1 MLFWYNV
8 ALHKKS
14 LIFFNTV
21 FYEITHNKDIVM
33 EKILDIVEAIAHEK
47 GLKSEKVTEAIK
59 TAFIQTA
66 KRVINQKF
74 AFEAVINNQTK
85 AVDLIQIITVV
96 ADNDER
102 LQDEN
107 LAPAYISIT
116 EAREYDDQ
124 VEIDDQLQIPHD
136 LEEYG
141 RTAASQLHREIEFHI
156 QRLVE
161 DEIFNKY
168 KSKIGTLVT
177 GRVTRVDPQNATYIE
192 IDEIRAVLPM
202 KNRIKGEVFK
212 VGDHLKAVVRRVDM
226 NKENGIQI
234 ELSRTSPK
242 FLEELL
248 ALEVPEIAD
257 GTVIVERSARIPG
270 ERAKIALFSTH
281 PQVDAVGAT
290 VGVKGV
296 RINAV
301 SQELIGE
308 NIDCI
313 EYTTIPE
320 LFISRIMSP
329 AIISAVEIIKDENG
343 EAQKAIITLP
353 SDQKSKAIGKSG
365 INIRLASML
374 SGLNIELVE
383 SDSKNSQNS
392 EIQEPKE
399 QKDGVDAL
407 KALFS

>member
-1 MLFWYNV
+1 
-8 ALHKKS
+8 
-14 LIFFNTV
+14 
-21 FYEITHNKDIVM
+21 M
-33 EKILDIVEAIAHEK
+33 EKILNIVEAIAHEK
-47 GLKSEKVTEAIK
+47 GLKPEKVKEALK
-59 TAFIQTA
+59 TAFVKTA
-66 KRVINQKF
+66 QKIINPKF

-85 AVDLIQIITVV
+85 TIDVIQTITVV
-96 ADNDER
+96 ADDDER
-102 LQDEN
+102 LKDEDI
-107 LAPAYISIT
+107 APAYISIV

-124 VEIDDQLQIPHD
+124 VDIDDQLQIPHN

-141 RTAASQLHREIEFHI
+141 RTAASTLHREIEYHI

-168 KSKIGTLVT
+168 KAKIGTLVT
-177 GRVTRVDPQNATYIE
+177 GRVTRVDNNNATYIDV
-192 IDEIRAVLPM
+192 DEVRAVLPM
-202 KNRIKGEVFK
+202 KSRIKGEVFK
-212 VGDHLKAVVRRVDM
+212 VGDHLKAVVRRVNMD
-226 NKENGIQI
+226 KENGIQI

-248 ALEVPEIAD
+248 ALEVPEISD
-257 GTVIVERSARIPG
+257 GTVIVEKCARIPG
-270 ERAKIALFSTH
+270 ERAKVALISTH

-313 EYTTIPE
+313 EYTSIPE
-320 LFISRIMSP
+320 LFLSRIMSP
-329 AIISAVEIIKDENG
+329 AIISSVEIIKNENA
-343 EAQKAIITLP
+343 EAEKAIVTLS
-353 SDQKSKAIGKSG
+353 SDQKSKAIGKNG

-383 SDSKNSQNS
+383 IDGSTAEKS
-392 EIQEPKE
+392 ETKE
-399 QKDGVDAL
+399 EKEGVDAL
-407 KALFS
+407 EALFN

>member
-1 MLFWYNV
+1 
-8 ALHKKS
+8 
-14 LIFFNTV
+14 
-21 FYEITHNKDIVM
+21 M

-47 GLKSEKVTEAIK
+47 GLKPEKVTEALK

-66 KRVINQKF
+66 KRVINSKF

-85 AVDLIQIITVV
+85 TLDVIQIITVV

-102 LQDEN
+102 LNDEDI
-107 LAPAYISIT
+107 APAYISIS

-124 VEIDDQLQIPHD
+124 VELDDQLQIPHD

-141 RTAASQLHREIEFHI
+141 RTAASTLHREIEYHV

-168 KSKIGTLVT
+168 KSKIGTLIT

-192 IDEIRAVLPM
+192 VDEVRAVLPM
-202 KNRIKGEVFK
+202 KSRIKGEHFK
-212 VGDHLKAVVRRVDM
+212 VGDHLKAVVRRVNLD
-226 NKENGIQI
+226 KENGIQI

-248 ALEVPEIAD
+248 ALEVPEISD

-270 ERAKIALFSTH
+270 ERAKIALISTH

-313 EYTTIPE
+313 EYTNIPE

-329 AIISAVEIIKDENG
+329 AIISNVEIIKNDKG

-353 SDQKSKAIGKSG
+353 SDQKSKAIGKNG

-374 SGLNIELVE
+374 SGLNIELIE
-383 SDSKNSQNS
+383 NDAKAGKKIDSEQD
-392 EIQEPKE
+392 

>member
-1 MLFWYNV
+1 
-8 ALHKKS
+8 
-14 LIFFNTV
+14 
-21 FYEITHNKDIVM
+21 M

-47 GLKSEKVTEAIK
+47 GLKPEKVKEALK

-66 KRVINQKF
+66 KRVINPKF

-85 AVDLIQIITVV
+85 TLDVIQTITVV
-96 ADNDER
+96 ADDDER
-102 LQDEN
+102 LKDEEM
-107 LAPAYISIT
+107 APAYISIT

-124 VEIDDQLQIPHD
+124 VELDDQLQIPHD

-141 RTAASQLHREIEFHI
+141 RTAASTLHREIEYHV
-156 QRLVE
+156 QRLIE

-168 KSKIGTLVT
+168 KAKIGTLVT
-177 GRVTRVDPQNATYIE
+177 GRVTRVDNNNATYIDV
-192 IDEIRAVLPM
+192 DEVRAVLPM
-202 KNRIKGEVFK
+202 KSRIKGEVFK
-212 VGDHLKAVVRRVDM
+212 VGDHLKAVVRRVNMD
-226 NKENGIQI
+226 KENGIQI

-257 GTVIVERSARIPG
+257 GTVVIEKSARIPG
-270 ERAKIALFSTH
+270 ERAKIALVSMH

-313 EYTTIPE
+313 EYTSIPE
-320 LFISRIMSP
+320 LFLSRIMSP
-329 AIISAVEIIKDENG
+329 AIISAVEIVKDENG
-343 EAQKAIITLP
+343 EAEKAIITLS
-353 SDQKSKAIGKSG
+353 SDQKSKAIGKNG

-383 SDSKNSQNS
+383 SDKS
-392 EIQEPKE
+392 EQDGTESSSE
-399 QKDGVDAL
+399 QKESVDAL
-407 KALFS
+407 AALFS

>member
-1 MLFWYNV
+1 
-8 ALHKKS
+8 
-14 LIFFNTV
+14 
-21 FYEITHNKDIVM
+21 M

-47 GLKSEKVTEAIK
+47 GLNPERVKEALK
-59 TAFIQTA
+59 TAFVQTA
-66 KRVINQKF
+66 KRVINQKY

-85 AVDLIQIITVV
+85 TLDVIQTITVV
-96 ADNDER
+96 ADNDEK

-107 LAPAYISIT
+107 IAPAYISIS
-116 EAREYDDQ
+116 EARGYDDQ
-124 VEIDDQLQIPHD
+124 VELDDQLQIPHN

-141 RTAASQLHREIEFHI
+141 RTAASSLHREIEYHI

-168 KSKIGTLVT
+168 KSKIGTLVN
-177 GRVTRVDPQNATYIE
+177 GRVTRVDSQNATYIE

-202 KNRIKGEVFK
+202 KSRIKGEKFK
-212 VGDHLKAVVRRVDM
+212 VGDHLKAVVRHVNMD
-226 NKENGIQI
+226 KENGIQI

-257 GTVIVERSARIPG
+257 GTVIVEKSARIPG
-270 ERAKIALFSTH
+270 ERAKIALISTH

-313 EYTTIPE
+313 EYTSIPE
-320 LFISRIMSP
+320 LFLSRIMSP
-329 AIISAVEIIKDENG
+329 AIISAVEIIKNERG
-343 EAQKAIITLP
+343 EAEKAIITLP
-353 SDQKSKAIGKSG
+353 SDQKSKAIGKNG

-383 SDSKNSQNS
+383 NDSKANSNIEKVES
-392 EIQEPKE
+392 PK

-407 KALFS
+407 KALFN

>member
-1 MLFWYNV
+1 
-8 ALHKKS
+8 
-14 LIFFNTV
+14 
-21 FYEITHNKDIVM
+21 
-33 EKILDIVEAIAHEK
+33 
-47 GLKSEKVTEAIK
+47 
-59 TAFIQTA
+59 
-66 KRVINQKF
+66 
-74 AFEAVINNQTK
+74 AVINNQTK
-85 AVDLIQIITVV
+85 TLDIIQTITVV

-107 LAPAYISIT
+107 IAPAYISIS
-116 EAREYDDQ
+116 EARGYDDQ
-124 VEIDDQLQIPHD
+124 VELDDQLQIPHD
-136 LEEYG
+136 LEQYG
-141 RTAASQLHREIEFHI
+141 RTAASSLHREIEYHI

-168 KSKIGTLVT
+168 KSKIGTLVN
-177 GRVTRVDPQNATYIE
+177 GRVTRVDSQNATYIE

-202 KNRIKGEVFK
+202 KSRIKGEKFK
-212 VGDHLKAVVRRVDM
+212 VGDHLKAVVRHVNMD
-226 NKENGIQI
+226 KENGIQI

-257 GTVIVERSARIPG
+257 GTVIVEKSARIPG
-270 ERAKIALFSTH
+270 ERAKIALISTH

-313 EYTTIPE
+313 EYTSIPE
-320 LFISRIMSP
+320 LFLSRIMSP
-329 AIISAVEIIKDENG
+329 AIISAVEIIKNERG
-343 EAQKAIITLP
+343 EAEKAIITLP
-353 SDQKSKAIGKSG
+353 SDQKSKAIGKNG

-383 SDSKNSQNS
+383 NDSKANSNIEKGES
-392 EIQEPKE
+392 PK

-407 KALFS
+407 KALFN